1 MPNVVIPPVLN
12 IPVDEKQFTLNAK
25 THFQQFNVHVSK
37 DLPKVLGKLCR
48 TLNHSITNQKQSPLD
63 IRNIWA
69 FPAQTG
75 IGKSIAL
82 QIYVSML
89 KKEASLIVVSTR
101 AEAHSYA
108 EYICHLSGDD
118 NYAIAIFSG
127 GNSDRYKFA
136 KDVIVNPK
144 EYRCL
149 VITHKRMQDIAN
161 ADKEQLDYYKQYAID
176 DEQTKA
182 RELVVI
188 DEKLSFATHE
198 SVSIAEYSR
207 MLDFVENALVYSKA
221 CRPLGKRSRVTKQ
234 LHAIKELL
242 VAEASL
248 LSDEQSAK
256 LIEPEQ
262 PFLELAKNDLPEM
275 IDLKLFV
282 QVVVT
287 RFDELAN
294 EINAVMNSKFDILKK
309 EKEQILT
316 LVKKFCRILQRENGD
331 DEYCNLKAL
340 GLFKTNQAIT
350 ISKFKQFYSA
360 FGSCVVLDATATVNE
375 FYQTASTG
383 RLPSF
388 DVIDVPK
395 VRKYKNLK
403 IFTAKGFSQSRS
415 ALCGTDEKIT
425 SNIEIYSPVI
435 SSLKSADDK
444 LLVIGHKKFISSLEA
459 EFFLDKSVAFTHWGN
474 HVGKND
480 WNDCAKVLVIGWN
493 YLPPLE
499 TVSEIYGAYM
509 PSGDVT
515 AISNITKDNIERF
528 STGQMAEDIIQAVM
542 RTRARIIADDD
553 SDCLPTEVYLMY
565 PERVK
570 EQAVIDTVINE
581 FPKACVQSWQPP
593 MGTALSNFSKPQ
605 QNAHEILLALE
616 EHKQQGASEISWKDI
631 RELTGFSRSTFT
643 KATKETYF
651 TSELETRGVKVE
663 AINGRQKKFVF

>member
-25 THFQQFNVHVSK
+25 KHFQQFNVHVSK
-37 DLPKVLGKLCR
+37 DLPKVLGTLCR
-48 TLNHSITNQKQSPLD
+48 TLNHSITNPKQSPLD
-63 IRNIWA
+63 FRNIWA

-75 IGKSIAL
+75 IGKSVAL

-89 KKEASLIVVSTR
+89 KKEASLIVVATR

-108 EYICHLSGDD
+108 EYICRLSGDD
-118 NYAIAIFSG
+118 NYALAIFSG
-127 GNSDRYKFA
+127 GNSDRYEFA
-136 KDVIVNPK
+136 KDDIVNPK

-149 VITHKRMQDIAN
+149 VITHNKMQNISSSD
-161 ADKEQLDYYKQYAID
+161 EETLDRYRQYAID

-188 DEKLSFATHE
+188 DEKLSFAKHE
-198 SVSIAEYSR
+198 SVSITEYSR
-207 MLDFVENALVYSKA
+207 LLDFVENALVYSKA
-221 CRPLGKRSRVTKQ
+221 CKKLGKRSRVTKQ
-234 LHAIKELL
+234 LHTIKEFL
-242 VAEASL
+242 VSEAAT
-248 LSDEQSAK
+248 LSDTQSAK

-262 PFLELAKNDLPEM
+262 PFLELIKNDLPEV
-275 IDLKLFV
+275 IDLQLFM

-287 RFDELAN
+287 RFDELAT
-294 EINAVMNSKFDILKK
+294 EINAVMNSKVDRLKK

-316 LVKKFCRILQRENGD
+316 LVKKFCRIMQKENGD
-331 DEYCNLKAL
+331 GEYCNLKEL
-340 GLFKTNQAIT
+340 GLFKTNQATT

-395 VRKYKNLK
+395 IRKYKNLK

-415 ALCGTDEKIT
+415 ALCGTDDKIT
-425 SNIEIYSPVI
+425 SNIEIYTPVI
-435 SSLKSADDK
+435 NSLKSANDK
-444 LLVIGHKKFISSLEA
+444 LLVIGHKSFISSLA
-459 EFFLDKSVAFTHWGN
+459 SEFYRDKSVAFTHWGN

-509 PSGDVT
+509 PSGDIT
-515 AISNITKDNIERF
+515 AMSNITKDNIERF

-553 SDCLPTEVYLMY
+553 SDCLPTEVYLLY
-565 PERVK
+565 PDRVK

-593 MGTALSNFSKPQ
+593 MGADLSSFSKPQ
-605 QNAHEILLALE
+605 KNAHEILLALE
-616 EHKQQGASEISWKDI
+616 AHKQQGTSEVSWKDI
-631 RELTGFSRSTFT
+631 RESTGFSRSSFT
-643 KATKETYF
+643 KATKEAYF

-663 AINGRQKKFVF
+663 AINGRQKKFVL